1 MVVPAPGANGAI
13 CWCRQMSSG
22 TSICPACAERQLL
35 ALLSTTPN
43 TSLSS
48 EERVALSEVVSGW
61 LACLPQAV
69 LPKGGVTISHKA
81 AKPAAGGPPALPPHM
96 TALGEQRQLVA
107 GHGRR
112 WIGCARATPE
122 ELCYLKGIVIYD
134 DAASCFL
141 SEDEA
146 REAFITLGWLL
157 IQLSGLQVGDVQ
169 VGEEPKQ
176 S

>member
-1 MVVPAPGANGAI
+1 MVNGAI
-13 CWCRQMSSG
+13 CQCRQTSDG
-22 TSICPACAERQLL
+22 TVICPAYVERQLL
-35 ALLSTTPN
+35 VLLSTTPN
-43 TSLSS
+43 IPLSL
-48 EERVALSEVVSGW
+48 EERVALSEAVNGW
-61 LACLPQAV
+61 LARLPQAMP
-69 LPKGGVTISHKA
+69 PKGGVTTSRKA
-81 AKPAAGGPPALPPHM
+81 AKSAAGGPPALPPHM

-112 WIGCARATPE
+112 WIGCASATPE

-146 REAFITLGWLL
+146 REAFVTLGWLL
-157 IQLSGLQVGDVQ
+157 IQLSGLHVGDIP
-169 VGEEPKQ
+169 VGEEPKR